1 MGDEVGFNF
10 FKGVPRESAAVKDG
24 GVFRLAEVK
33 QVGWVKHAA
42 TVTKQLRRESV
53 ILSGIS
59 VNDPGSQIPARR
71 FSSGNNQPRGGPFRG
86 RALRLLFFRRH
97 DAGMEARFV
106 LIAQRHV

>member
-59 VNDPGSQIPARR
+59 VNDPEVKFLP
-71 FSSGNNQPRGGPFRG
+71 GGFRQEIIN
-86 RALRLLFFRRH
+86 RLAAHFE
-97 DAGMEARFV
+97 DAP
-106 LIAQRHV
+106 